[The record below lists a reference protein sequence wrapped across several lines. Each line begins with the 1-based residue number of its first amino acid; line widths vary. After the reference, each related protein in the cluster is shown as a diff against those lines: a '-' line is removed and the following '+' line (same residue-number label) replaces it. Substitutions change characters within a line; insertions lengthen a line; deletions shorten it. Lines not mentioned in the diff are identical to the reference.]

1 MPEVIDCGVR
11 ELLKPYAARVALRD
25 PDEPALATDLRM
37 LDPYAALPGFEPR
50 HPVCAP
56 EGIGWL
62 VFYTWRPVADGSELS
77 RVAPSNGGRL
87 RGWLTVGLSGAELVD
102 ALERINGG
110 EFVIAQERGIGRR
123 RGTGEQDVLTVRGCG
138 GLTAREREVLGLI
151 ASGLSNQQ
159 IVDETLLSINS
170 IKSYIRAA
178 YRKIGATSRSEAV
191 LWAVDHGLRSDPY
204 PPTPWRRPAHHAR
217 LGLDDDCRSTA

>member
-1 MPEVIDCGVR
+1 MPEVVDFGVR

-25 PDEPALATDLRM
+25 PDEPALATDLRL
-37 LDPYAALPGFEPR
+37 LDPYAAVPGFEPR
-50 HPVCAP
+50 HPVWVP
-56 EGIGWL
+56 EDTGWL
-62 VFYTWRPVADGSELS
+62 VFYTWRPVADASELFG
-77 RVAPSNGGRL
+77 VEPSIAGRL

-102 ALERINGG
+102 ALERIHGG
-110 EFVIAQERGIGRR
+110 EVVIAQERGIGRR
-123 RGTGEQDVLTVRGCG
+123 AGVGEQDVSSVRGCG

-159 IVDETLLSINS
+159 IVDQTLLSINS

-191 LWAVDHGLRSDPY
+191 LWAVDHGLRSDPDR
-204 PPTPWRRPAHHAR
+204 PTAWGQPAHHPR
-217 LGLDDDCRSTA
+217 LGLGHECRSTA